1 MQGVLKLNTLTRIKS
16 LYPDITAAE
25 KDIADFILNKPE
37 EIYRLTIKDI
47 ASRTSVSLP
56 TVFRFTQRLGF
67 EGFKDFKVALIRDI
81 GLGLYFSPEDI
92 SEESIEGIT
101 AGVFENEIASLRE
114 THANID
120 YQAVEKAVDAIIQAD
135 RLLFFAVSSSIPIAL
150 DFNWKFSLAGFSC
163 FQNPDLF
170 TQEMVS
176 KTSRKKD
183 VAIGISF
190 SGETREVVQ
199 CVENAGKNGTTT
211 ICVTSFINS
220 PITKISDIHLFTA
233 PVKTVYQKIDLP
245 SRIALIAI
253 LDVVYVLV
261 VLKDSKKASQ
271 NISKSE
277 EALLSHRI
285 KK

>member
-1 MQGVLKLNTLTRIKS
+1 MQKLNTLTKIKS
-16 LYPDITAAE
+16 LYPEITAAE
-25 KDIADFILNKPE
+25 KEIADFILNKPE

-47 ASRTSVSLP
+47 ASRTNVSLP
-56 TVFRFTQRLGF
+56 TVFRFARRLGF

-81 GLGLYFSPEDI
+81 GLGLYFSPEGI
-92 SEESIEGIT
+92 SAESTEGVT
-101 AGVFENEIASLRE
+101 ASVFENEIASLKE

-120 YQAVEKAVDAIIQAD
+120 YQAVDKAVEAILQAD
-135 RLLFFAVSSSIPIAL
+135 RLLFLAVSSSIPIAL
-150 DFNWKFSLAGFSC
+150 DFNWKFSLAGFNC

-183 VAIGISF
+183 VALGISF
-190 SGETREVVQ
+190 SGETREVVR
-199 CVENAGKNGTTT
+199 CMENAQKNGTTT

-220 PITKISDIHLFTA
+220 PITRYSDIKLFTA
-233 PVKTVYQKIDLP
+233 PVKTIYQKIDLP
-245 SRIALIAI
+245 SRIAQIAI
-253 LDVVYVLV
+253 LDVVYVSAV
-261 VLKDSKKASQ
+261 RKDSQKLSR
-271 NISKSE
+271 NISKAE